1 MRSDRIIVSAHVPN
15 FLPLAAEVRLLR
27 VLYSHRVQSRDGQ
40 SVHIEGLVNALRHIG
55 VEVFIAGPSVYERA
69 KFGGEGAPIAA
80 VRRILPGALIELAEI
95 YYNIPAYLRLRRA
108 YKTFS
113 PDVIYER
120 YNLYF
125 LAGTLLAWWNRIPF
139 YLEVNSP
146 LAEERARYGTLR
158 LRRLAKAL
166 EGWVWRSADIVFV
179 VTEVLKGIVVAAGVD
194 SERIIVVPNGIDPGA
209 FPATPYQARPGAPI
223 TIGFIG
229 FVRDWHG
236 LDAVIAGLVQPH
248 DPPIRLIVAGDGP
261 ARPALERQAQQL
273 GVEGRVQFIGVQPRR
288 SIPDLIQSFDI
299 ALQPRAVSYAS
310 PLKLFEYMAAGR
322 AIVAPDQPNIRE
334 ILNHDETAMLFDPE
348 EPAALW
354 GAIRRL
360 AADAQSRERLGFA
373 ARQALDAR
381 NYTWEA
387 NAVRIT
393 EAIASD
399 SSRSRAATGDG
410 PALGRPVGR
419 GVR

>member
-1 MRSDRIIVSAHVPN
+1 M
-15 FLPLAAEVRLLR
+15 R

-40 SVHIEGLVNALRHIG
+40 SVHIEGLVNALRHVG
-55 VEVFIAGPSVYERA
+55 VEVFMAGPSVYERA
-69 KFGGEGAPIAA
+69 KFGGEGAPVAA
-80 VRRILPGALIELAEI
+80 IRRILPGAVIELAEI
-95 YYNIPAYLRLRRA
+95 YYNILAYLRLRRA
-108 YKTFS
+108 YKTFN

-139 YLEVNSP
+139 YLEVNSS
-146 LAEERARYGTLR
+146 LAEERARYGSLK
-158 LRRLAKAL
+158 LRRLAKVL
-166 EGWVWRSADIVFV
+166 EGLVWRSADRVFV
-179 VTEVLKGIVVAAGVD
+179 VTEVLKGIVAAAGVD
-194 SERIIVVPNGIDPGA
+194 SERIIVVPNGVDRES

-236 LDAVIAGLVQPH
+236 LDGVIAGLAQPL

-288 SIPDLIQSFDI
+288 SIPDLIHSFDI
-299 ALQPRAVSYAS
+299 ALQPRAVGYAS

-334 ILNHDETAMLFDPE
+334 ILTHDETAMLFDPE

-373 ARQALDAR
+373 ARRALDAR
-381 NYTWEA
+381 DYTWEA

-393 EAIASD
+393 EAIAAD
-399 SSRSRAATGDG
+399 SPRSMAATGAV
-410 PALGRPVGR
+410 PALDRPAGR
-419 GVR
+419 GAR